1 MNRNSEIDR
10 PTRVASD
17 QTIRLVLPLSCIMK
31 YSADTILAMIRTKAM
46 GTRMCMEPTE
56 TRKRRG
62 KTFIIAPRVG
72 VCRTFQMPAQAV
84 MPECVR

>member
-31 YSADTILAMIRTKAM
+31 YSADTMLAMIRANAM
-46 GTRMCMEPTE
+46 GTIMCMEPTE
-56 TRKRRG
+56 TGKRSG
-62 KTFIIAPRVG
+62 KILIIAPRAD
-72 VCRTFQMPAQAV
+72 VCRGFPAALNA
-84 MPECVR
+84 MPERLQ

>member
-31 YSADTILAMIRTKAM
+31 YSADTMLAMIRANAM
-46 GTRMCMEPTE
+46 GTIMCMEPTE
-56 TRKRRG
+56 TGKRSGR
-62 KTFIIAPRVG
+62 TFIIAPCQG
-72 VCRTFQMPAQAV
+72 VCRGFPTGLAAV
-84 MPECVR
+84 TERMQ